1 MVIPIDLRQ
10 PEENHGAHPVCING
24 RYVCHVSI
32 RKSQSPS
39 SRVAPVVS
47 APSFPLCSRFLAS
60 SPMASGAS
68 SFTLALAVRD
78 GVTFSLSLTG
88 DSANGGA
95 SVGHFASQV
104 SLARNSIRDA
114 VLESLALNPY
124 QQAWQSVPQT
134 TTSVPDG
141 VTVEPRLDASTGS
154 ANAPDR
160 ARGRNGV
167 DQYRLQRARRAG
179 DSAAAKLRW
188 ESEAVPATPELELPL
203 ASRFYVVL
211 RSSDE
216 SPPTVYSSW
225 KQCKKHVLAVDHNP
239 PVLAAGAVF
248 HGFPS
253 WTEIAE
259 YCKGAGVELPPHK
272 SM

>member
-1 MVIPIDLRQ
+1 
-10 PEENHGAHPVCING
+10 
-24 RYVCHVSI
+24 
-32 RKSQSPS
+32 
-39 SRVAPVVS
+39 
-47 APSFPLCSRFLAS
+47 
-60 SPMASGAS
+60 MASGAG

-78 GVTFSLSLTG
+78 GVTFSLSLNG
-88 DSANGGA
+88 DSGA
-95 SVGHFASQV
+95 SVGYFASQV
-104 SLARNSIRDA
+104 SVARDSIRDA

-124 QQAWQSVPQT
+124 EQAWQSVPQT

-141 VTVEPRLDASTGS
+141 VTAEPGS
-154 ANAPDR
+154 AGSATAGSATAGSATAPDR

-167 DQYRLQRARRAG
+167 DQFRLQRARKAG
-179 DSAAAKLRW
+179 ESAAAKLRG
-188 ESEAVPATPELELPL
+188 ESAAVPGTPELELPL

-216 SPPTVYSSW
+216 SPPTVYWTW
-225 KQCKKHVLAVDHNP
+225 KQCKKHVLRVDHDP

-253 WTEIAE
+253 LTEVAE
-259 YCKGAGVELPPHK
+259 YCKGAGVELPPQK